1 MKMKFNWGAKLV
13 FFALLFMT
21 FIVVLVVRIMRTD
34 MPMVEENYYEK
45 GLNYQ
50 QEIDNSA
57 RTDSMVQFNVFNDDS
72 GYQHLVILNIS
83 SADIPDGK
91 LVFYRPSD
99 AAQDA
104 EANLSIPSKKVFEFP
119 LHTLKPGKWTLK
131 FMWTRDGQKYKI
143 EKPITR

>member
-1 MKMKFNWGAKLV
+1 MKINWGTKLV

-34 MPMVEENYYEK
+34 MPMVEDNYYEK

-50 QEIDNSA
+50 EEIDNSA
-57 RTDSMVQFNVFNDDS
+57 HTDSMVQFNVFNDDS
-72 GYQHLVILNIS
+72 GYQHLVVLNVS

-91 LVFYRPSD
+91 LTFYRPSNKEE
-99 AAQDA
+99 DA
-104 EANLSIPSKKVFEFP
+104 EAQVFIQSKKVFEFP

-131 FMWTRDGQKYKI
+131 FTWTRNGNRYKI